1 MRLPMESPPYPS
13 ETASLL
19 GRLMR
24 GTGREPLLLFRLF
37 ATHPKLW
44 GQVLQISQFQLG
56 RDSERRSARSSK

>member
-1 MRLPMESPPYPS
+1 MRLPMESLPYTS